1 MRGVSQNGLSSIDE
15 KIKMIEAMLKENQD
29 TLDLIRET
37 VKDVANG
44 DQDSLRKLQK
54 MLQMTGRSPS
64 PAPQWTKMNAAE
76 VALPDDTCRL
86 MKMGASEADIHVCE
100 FWFFL
105 SVFGFNV
112 YIKFSFSIFVSIVIL
127 YPCVPHIQ
135 HLSTSVLVFLS
146 FGVRS
151 LSSSIFPLL
160 YDLP

>member
-1 MRGVSQNGLSSIDE
+1 MRGVPQNGLSNIDE

-86 MKMGASEADIHVCE
+86 MKMGASEADIHVR
-100 FWFFL
+100 
-105 SVFGFNV
+105 
-112 YIKFSFSIFVSIVIL
+112 IV
-127 YPCVPHIQ
+127 
-135 HLSTSVLVFLS
+135 
-146 FGVRS
+146 
-151 LSSSIFPLL
+151 
-160 YDLP
+160 